1 MNQPTQQPTAFS
13 SRFSKPFLAL
23 SFAAFLALA
32 PAPVFAQHGGGGGGG
47 GGSHGGG
54 GGGGGSHA
62 SSGGGGHA
70 STGSSHTSSG
80 GSHSTS
86 ASTGGNPANPNGG
99 GHWWNPFHSNSGNS
113 EAKSG
118 TNAGAKGTS
127 DGTARFAAG
136 NNVWQDPPAT
146 NSRAT
151 ANYYAGSNRSAA
163 SSAVKPV
170 RNTFANN
177 PRATGISEGRFH
189 HHPIIFYPYYP
200 FGFYPF
206 GYGFGF
212 GCDPLWGCPA
222 GFGYGFGFGY
232 GLGYGA
238 GFGYGGGDLGYY
250 SGAPDYG
257 GSDLNFN
264 ATTPSSPEDM
274 GSPEGNAGD
283 WQDASVDNSQSS
295 NASPQP
301 YVVLILRDGS
311 SYAVSDY
318 WLAGGKL
325 HYVTSYGGENSID
338 ANQLD
343 LQRTVNENA
352 LRGIT
357 FTLRPAPSANAPAD
371 EQSAQPAPPA
381 NNQPTPTPAPKPQ

>member
-1 MNQPTQQPTAFS
+1 MTQPAQHSSAFIS
-13 SRFSKPFLAL
+13 SFSRLFAAL
-23 SFAAFLALA
+23 SFATFLALA

-54 GGGGGSHA
+54 GGGGGFHGG
-62 SSGGGGHA
+62 SGGGGHA
-70 STGSSHTSSG
+70 STGGSHTGG
-80 GSHSTS
+80 GSHPTSTS
-86 ASTGGNPANPNGG
+86 NGGNPTNPNGG
-99 GHWWNPFHSNSGNS
+99 GHWWNPFHSSSGAESKGGANS
-113 EAKSG
+113 
-118 TNAGAKGTS
+118 GAKGTG

-136 NNVWQDPPAT
+136 NNVWQDPPSLAHGNT
-146 NSRAT
+146 ASRNYYAT
-151 ANYYAGSNRSAA
+151 ANRGAA
-163 SSAVKPV
+163 SSTARPV

-177 PRATGISEGRFH
+177 PRGADFSQNRFH
-189 HHPIIFYPYYP
+189 HNPYGYYPY
-200 FGFYPF
+200 
-206 GYGFGF
+206 GYGYGYGYGGFGF
-212 GCDPLWGCPA
+212 GLGCDPWWGCPGYGL
-222 GFGYGFGFGY
+222 GFGYGF
-232 GLGYGA
+232 GYGA

-264 ATTPSSPEDM
+264 ATTPSSSSEDM

-283 WQDASVDNSQSS
+283 WQDAPADNSLQ
-295 NASPQP
+295 NNPGPQP
-301 YVVLILRDGS
+301 FVVLILRDGS

-352 LRGIT
+352 LRGVT
-357 FTLRPAPSANAPAD
+357 FTLRPAPGANAPAD
-371 EQSAQPAPPA
+371 QHPPLMPPA
-381 NNQPTPTPAPKPQ
+381 NTRPAPAPNPQ